1 MPAKRR
7 CLVLAAGFGTRMG
20 SIGKRLP
27 KVIWPVFE
35 MSLLEL
41 QVRFARKLG
50 CEEIYIN
57 LHHQADD
64 ILAHAKT
71 RETFKDVKWLV
82 EKPEILDIGGGIH
95 NLASQ
100 PHINYQGELLILN
113 SDQFLWFTSKEIET
127 WKAAA
132 GDWDALLFT
141 LAVNSSQ
148 GYNQLKLDS
157 DRRFMSVIPNVQIPR
172 DVEIETYSGNAL
184 IRLDRL
190 DRSVGPSAFFTSVAP
205 ATKKV
210 MTAPLRKGRYW
221 DFGTAARYYA
231 SMQGIVKAVAEDHV
245 DEFVSFLLE
254 EGSFI
259 STKLDKLK
267 QSYGCSVPG
276 LINLGKAVPSL
287 RHPAGV
293 ILSGVSI
300 EEGTRPVLVY
310 QAEVQY
316 LD

>member
-20 SIGKRLP
+20 PIGKRLP

-50 CEEIYIN
+50 CDEIYVN
-57 LHHQADD
+57 LHHQSDD

-71 RETFKDVKWLV
+71 RKTFSDVHWLL

-100 PHINYQGELLILN
+100 PHISYQGELLILN
-113 SDQFLWFTSKEIET
+113 SDQFLWFTSQEIET

-132 GDWDALLFT
+132 GDWDALLLT
-141 LAVNSSQ
+141 LSVNSSQ
-148 GYNQLKLDS
+148 GYNQLNLV
-157 DRRFMSVIPNVQIPR
+157 DRRFTGVVPNAQLPR

-190 DRSVGPSAFFTSVAP
+190 DRSSGPSAFFSSVAS

-221 DFGTAARYYA
+221 DFGTAGRYYA
-231 SMQGIVKAVAEDHV
+231 SMQGIMNAVALERP
-245 DEFVSFLLE
+245 DEFVSFLLA
-254 EGSFI
+254 EGGFE
-259 STKLDKLK
+259 TLKLDKTK
-267 QSYGCSVPG
+267 HAYGCSVPG
-276 LINLGKAVPSL
+276 LINLGNDVPSL
-287 RHPAGV
+287 RHPPGV
-293 ILSGVSI
+293 ILSGPSRV
-300 EEGTRPVLVY
+300 EGTQPILVY
-310 QAEVQY
+310 DSEVQY